1 MRIIKTK
8 TYEEMSAIAAGII
21 GGQVLLK
28 PNCVLGLATGSSPIG
43 TYKDLVKS
51 YEDGVLDFSEVRTVN
66 LDEYCGLDGTNPNSY
81 RYFMNDNLF
90 DHVNIDKANTH
101 VPNGHADDLE
111 EEAVRYESFI
121 QSLGGI
127 DLQLLGIGSDGHI
140 GFNEPISSLAGRTRS
155 KALTPATYVQ
165 NSIYFNPPESMPRRA
180 FTMGVGTILDAKRI
194 IMLITGAKKAGIA
207 AKAIEGPVTSMVTGS
222 ALQLHPHTVVILDE
236 AAAAA
241 LTQKDYYNW
250 VFANEPEWARYR

>member
-43 TYKDLVKS
+43 AYKDLVKS
-51 YEDGVLDFSEVRTVN
+51 YEDGILDFSEVRTVN

-111 EEAVRYESFI
+111 EEAVRYENFI

-127 DLQLLGIGSDGHI
+127 EFPVRTHVVELTESTINANSRLFERREDVPTQAITMGIG
-140 GFNEPISSLAGRTRS
+140 
-155 KALTPATYVQ
+155 
-165 NSIYFNPPESMPRRA
+165 
-180 FTMGVGTILDAKRI
+180 TIMK
-194 IMLITGAKKAGIA
+194 AKKILLIAGPD
-207 AKAIEGPVTSMVTGS
+207 KAEIVEKACFGKVTPEVPASV
-222 ALQLHPHTVVILDE
+222 LQLHPDVTVILSAE
-236 AAAAA
+236 
-241 LTQKDYYNW
+241 K
-250 VFANEPEWARYR
+250 

>member
-101 VPNGHADDLE
+101 VPNGTQMTLKRRLCAMRAL
-111 EEAVRYESFI
+111 F
-121 QSLGGI
+121 SLSAASI
-127 DLQLLGIGSDGHI
+127 CSC
-140 GFNEPISSLAGRTRS
+140 SAS
-155 KALTPATYVQ
+155 AT
-165 NSIYFNPPESMPRRA
+165 MA
-180 FTMGVGTILDAKRI
+180 
-194 IMLITGAKKAGIA
+194 
-207 AKAIEGPVTSMVTGS
+207 
-222 ALQLHPHTVVILDE
+222 
-236 AAAAA
+236 
-241 LTQKDYYNW
+241 
-250 VFANEPEWARYR
+250 YRL